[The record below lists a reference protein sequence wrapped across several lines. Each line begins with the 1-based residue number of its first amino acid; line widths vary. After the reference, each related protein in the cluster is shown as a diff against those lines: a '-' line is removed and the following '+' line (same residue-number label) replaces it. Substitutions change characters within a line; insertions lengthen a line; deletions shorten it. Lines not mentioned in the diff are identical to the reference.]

1 MCRLQQQIGKRKLLR
16 SEKSVAFGITHIMRI
31 VSLTFNFKAAL
42 FKLMSVKLEILLSL
56 IELNFD
62 YMNKGDR
69 SIDRSM
75 RRTLLSD
82 TIVWLY
88 CSLIIIGDTYS
99 HGLKLRILGRTI
111 ETINISVQYAKTNE
125 KKCGISTLKSLTN
138 RQVYG

>member
-1 MCRLQQQIGKRKLLR
+1 
-16 SEKSVAFGITHIMRI
+16 
-31 VSLTFNFKAAL
+31 
-42 FKLMSVKLEILLSL
+42 
-56 IELNFD
+56 
-62 YMNKGDR
+62 
-69 SIDRSM
+69 M